1 MEAEMKKIYG
11 YARVSTKDQNLDRQL
26 IALREFGIDDRDI
39 IREKA
44 SGKSLNREAYQT
56 LRNQLL
62 REGDTLVIVALDR
75 LSRNKL
81 HIKQELEYY
90 RGRNIRV
97 MVLDMP
103 TTLCQVN
110 EGQEWI
116 IEMINAILVE
126 VLASLAEQERV
137 KTLTRQAEGIEAAK
151 LQGKHLGR
159 PKMKIPEGWDNIYM
173 LWKSGEITAVEAMK
187 RSGLKKSTFYKLAKL
202 TNENP
207 AE

>member
-1 MEAEMKKIYG
+1 MKKIYG

-62 REGDTLVIVALDR
+62 WEGDTLVIVALDR

-90 RGRNIRV
+90 RGHNIRV

>member
-1 MEAEMKKIYG
+1 MKKIYG

-26 IALREFGIDDRDI
+26 IALRAFGIDDRDI

-207 AE
+207 EE

>member
-1 MEAEMKKIYG
+1 MKKIYG

-26 IALREFGIDDRDI
+26 ITLREFGIDDRDI

-202 TNENP
+202 TDENS
-207 AE
+207 EE

>member
-1 MEAEMKKIYG
+1 MRKMYG
-11 YARVSTKDQNLDRQL
+11 YARVSSKDQNLDRQL
-26 IALREFGIDDRDI
+26 IALRDFGIDDRDI

-62 REGDTLVIVALDR
+62 REGDTLVIVSLDR

-90 RGRNIRV
+90 RSRNIRV
-97 MVLDMP
+97 MILDMP

-159 PKMKIPEGWDNIYM
+159 PKMKVPDGWSEIYS
-173 LWKSGEITAVEAMK
+173 LWKGNKITAVEAMK
-187 RSGLKKSTFYKLAKL
+187 QAGLKKSTFYKLVKL
-202 TNENP
+202 TE
-207 AE
+207 ESFFG